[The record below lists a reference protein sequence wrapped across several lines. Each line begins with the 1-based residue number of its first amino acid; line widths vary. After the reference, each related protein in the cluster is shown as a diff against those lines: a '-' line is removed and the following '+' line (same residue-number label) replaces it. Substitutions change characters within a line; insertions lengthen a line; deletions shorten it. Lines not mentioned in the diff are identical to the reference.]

1 MIAGGGGCWSSRR
14 PGCCRRRRLL
24 VVAAAWLLQAAA
36 GLLVGLRV
44 TCRVTSV
51 EDLYK
56 RCNQGQSFRLI
67 EVYSIQA
74 LYIGGT

>member
-1 MIAGGGGCWSSRR
+1 LVGRRGGLVVAGGGGW
-14 PGCCRRRRLL
+14 L
-24 VVAAAWLLQAAA
+24 VVAAAWLLQASA

-56 RCNQGQSFRLI
+56 
-67 EVYSIQA
+67 EM
-74 LYIGGT
+74 